1 VKIND
6 QYPSAY
12 LKAADLK
19 GRTVRVTIAGVSVE
33 KIGDDTKP
41 VLHFVGKDKGLVL
54 NKTNS
59 NRIVEATGSDETE
72 DWDGWSL
79 VLYPC
84 KVDFQGKRVDAIRV
98 DDRPG
103 ASKGPGK
110 VGGAARRPEP
120 ADVDDLEGS
129 FDVPPAPELSEDDIP
144 F

>member
-1 VKIND
+1 MKMSD
-6 QYPSAY
+6 AFPSAF

-19 GRTVRVTIAGVSVE
+19 GRAVRVTIAGVSVE

-41 VLHFVGKDKGLVL
+41 IVHFVGKEKGLVL

-59 NRIVEATGSDETE
+59 NRIVEATGSDETD
-72 DWDGWSL
+72 DWDGWS
-79 VLYPC
+79 VTLYPC

-103 ASKGPGK
+103 SSKGPGK
-110 VGGAARRPEP
+110 EATRAAAKVEYFEGELPDSPGFTGEP
-120 ADVDDLEGS
+120 SD
-129 FDVPPAPELSEDDIP
+129 DDIP